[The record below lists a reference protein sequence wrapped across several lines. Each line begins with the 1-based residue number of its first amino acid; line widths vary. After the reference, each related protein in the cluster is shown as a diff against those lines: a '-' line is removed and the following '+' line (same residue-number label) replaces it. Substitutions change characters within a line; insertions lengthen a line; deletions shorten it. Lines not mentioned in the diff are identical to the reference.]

1 MIGKKNTEEEIEQTP
16 AKFNPWYRFMLATI
30 KLDNGKNQ
38 KPYGWHWFWGMY
50 HLKHQLKSFDLTK
63 ILNTLPNEHWLK
75 NKTSFNNY
83 ASDSEP
89 KVNPLL
95 EELFD
100 DIGRPP
106 ITSIIDFSN
115 LYFDTP
121 VNFSN
126 FIFPIKTD
134 FSNTTFSKDA
144 LFSDAIFFETALFKN
159 VKFHGERAKF
169 KSTIFKKMV
178 DFSNATFKHYAN
190 FANSKFGGRTSF
202 QNATFERH
210 APRLYRAELN
220 KEVTWDNITWPIFP
234 SVFWALRQDI
244 LRRIKP
250 KSADMEYVERVR
262 ENQNSYED
270 LANHMEDLNKYHD
283 QHLFFRREMGCRR
296 RLENYFIRLFY
307 WLYEKLSN
315 YGYGVGHAF
324 VSWFLHTLIG
334 ALILFGLRYFNCFK
348 DFTDDFGCSLGI
360 SLSNSHAFFFKG
372 KRLKDCYDAFESLP
386 WFNVIWG
393 VQTITGTLLIFLVLL
408 TLRVRFRLK

>member
-1 MIGKKNTEEEIEQTP
+1 MTDEKK
-16 AKFNPWYRFMLATI
+16 I
-30 KLDNGKNQ
+30 KLRLAYNCDWGNFLLDSIALDKENK
-38 KPYGWHWFWGMY
+38 KPKGYHWFLWLY
-50 HLKHQLKSFDLTK
+50 LINSKDNIFPNVDFINIQK
-63 ILNTLPNEHWLK
+63 TLPDNHELK
-75 NKTSFNNY
+75 KIDIDTVIYAKPPNKFPHLSADRLAGYIHRTRQQDIVHINFFGLHFE
-83 ASDSEP
+83 DS
-89 KVNPLL
+89 V
-95 EELFD
+95 D
-100 DIGRPP
+100 
-106 ITSIIDFSN
+106 
-115 LYFDTP
+115 
-121 VNFSN
+121 FSN
-126 FIFPIKTD
+126 FIFPTYVSFEKSK
-134 FSNTTFSKDA
+134 FSGNVNFKK
-144 LFSDAIFFETALFKN
+144 AIFMDFANFKDT
-159 VKFHGERAKF
+159 EF
-169 KSTIFKKMV
+169 KRRIIFQGT
-178 DFSNATFKHYAN
+178 TFKH
-190 FANSKFGGRTSF
+190 
-202 QNATFERH
+202 H
-210 APRLYRAELN
+210 APRFYGAKLN
-220 KEVTWDNITWPIFP
+220 KEITWDNITWPTFP
-234 SVFWALRQDI
+234 NVFWALRQDI
-244 LRRIKP
+244 LLRIKP

-324 VSWFLHTLIG
+324 VSWFLHILIG

-386 WFNVIWG
+386 WFNVVWG